1 MAQPEYV
8 PIDAG
13 DRVRPAERLPAPRR
27 WLANRPGEVVDVE
40 LPKGKRFGSPGPD
53 QGYAFKLAH
62 LYDGHLTLTEGE
74 HAEDAVAG
82 CVAVALR
89 RASLFGRAPVV
100 YDLELAFGVWGFLD
114 SAPPDLVEFRKPLF
128 QAVAHHY
135 AEQRN
140 IVDRVPEST
149 LRMAPDGVR
158 SRVADWR
165 SLLVV

>member
-1 MAQPEYV
+1 
-8 PIDAG
+8 
-13 DRVRPAERLPAPRR
+13 
-27 WLANRPGEVVDVE
+27 
-40 LPKGKRFGSPGPD
+40 
-53 QGYAFKLAH
+53 
-62 LYDGHLTLTEGE
+62 
-74 HAEDAVAG
+74 
-82 CVAVALR
+82 
-89 RASLFGRAPVV
+89 
-100 YDLELAFGVWGFLD
+100 
-114 SAPPDLVEFRKPLF
+114 LVEFRKPLF